1 MTWLDAMVGVPVPVD
16 LRFVAPRGLPLVPK
30 GSNSVLGSVSG
41 LGAALMRA
49 RIDVAALKEDDLL
62 SLASIPQPPSEILM
76 LMTIVCVLGGYG
88 SCQSGWRVHLAC
100 CNALPLHRYSNCL
113 ARSHRG
119 HAPRCY
125 CSLPSLWICCCSCM
139 LMMCR

>member
-76 LMTIVCVLGGYG
+76 LMTIVCVLGGMA
-88 SCQSGWRVHLAC
+88 RVRVGGEFTLLVAMRSQR
-100 CNALPLHRYSNCL
+100 RYSNCL

-125 CSLPSLWICCCSCM
+125 CSLPSLWTCCCSCM

>member
-62 SLASIPQPPSEILM
+62 SLASIPQPPSDILM
-76 LMTIVCVLGGYG
+76 LMTIVCVLGGG
-88 SCQSGWRVHLAC
+88 MARVRVGGEFTLLVAMPPYTDIPIAWQGAIVATRPGATAHSRVC
-100 CNALPLHRYSNCL
+100 
-113 ARSHRG
+113 G
-119 HAPRCY
+119 HAAAPAC
-125 CSLPSLWICCCSCM
+125 
-139 LMMCR
+139 